1 MTKIELKKILDNY
14 DDNIELI
21 IAVSDRYQTISFSN
35 INIDSEVSKDDALV
49 LCINIDE
56 KEELY
61 IAEG

>member
-1 MTKIELKKILDNY
+1 MTKIELKKILENY

-21 IAVSDRYQTISFSN
+21 IAVNDRYQTISFSN
-35 INIDSEVSKDDALV
+35 INIDNEVSKDDALV